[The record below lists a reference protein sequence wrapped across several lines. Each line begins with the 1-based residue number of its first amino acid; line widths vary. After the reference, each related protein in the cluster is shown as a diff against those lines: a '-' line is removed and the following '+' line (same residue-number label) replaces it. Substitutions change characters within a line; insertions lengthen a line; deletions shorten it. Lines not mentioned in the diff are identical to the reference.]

1 MKYTKKQLFEAS
13 LALNGD
19 DKKYIITVEDDKI
32 ITRVKW
38 MDATLFSPTSI
49 SKQMEE
55 FEYIVKVNDNGTYSE
70 ITKLSSKGGS
80 LSPRGGI
87 LNKETVIGGRARKKT
102 IAFGKDNQTGEV
114 GVIDASFSSEEY
126 KHPIKEL
133 LKSAGYKKKIS
144 PVAIGAIAFSIS
156 ASLFVLAVAVLMSI
170 PLFGREPIDAEK
182 FESSAVSSG
191 YSVQIDNDF
200 GEKFDSVDNAFVAK
214 DEEDDYQITYLVIN
228 SSDNAKEI
236 FSSYKTDLEK
246 IKSENA
252 KNNHSSSTSSA
263 KYEKYKLLTKD
274 HFLYIA
280 RIENTIILI
289 NAGVEDKAE
298 AESFIK
304 EIGY

>member
-1 MKYTKKQLFEAS
+1 MKYTKKQLLDAA
-13 LALNGD
+13 LALNGE

-70 ITKLSSKGGS
+70 ITKLSSKGSS

-102 IAFGKDNQTGEV
+102 IVFGKDNQTGEV
-114 GVIDASFSSEEY
+114 GIINVSFNSEEY
-126 KHPIKEL
+126 KRPIKEL
-133 LKSAGYKKKIS
+133 LKSAGYKKKVS
-144 PVAIGAIAFSIS
+144 FVAIGAIAFSIS
-156 ASLFVLAVAVLMSI
+156 AALFVLAVAVLMNI
-170 PLFGREPIDAEK
+170 PLSGREPIDADK
-182 FESSAVSSG
+182 FESTAISSG

-200 GEKFDSVDNAFVAK
+200 GKEYNSIDNAFVAS
-214 DEEDDYQITYLVIN
+214 DEQDDYQIAYLVIN

-236 FSSYKTDLEK
+236 FQSKKADLEK
-246 IKSENA
+246 IKSENEG
-252 KNNHSSSTSSA
+252 NNHSSASSSS
-263 KYEKYKLLTKD
+263 KFEKYKLTTKD

-280 RIENTIILI
+280 RIENTVILI
-289 NAGVEDKAE
+289 NAGIEDKE
-298 AESFIK
+298 EVEKFIK